1 MNVFGGVRMH
11 PSLVFL
17 AEDTAGGG
25 DEARGRGTGAT
36 VGGQGGGH

>member
-1 MNVFGGVRMH
+1 MCSEGCVCT
-11 PSLVFL
+11 PLLFL
-17 AEDTAGGG
+17 AEDTAGGD